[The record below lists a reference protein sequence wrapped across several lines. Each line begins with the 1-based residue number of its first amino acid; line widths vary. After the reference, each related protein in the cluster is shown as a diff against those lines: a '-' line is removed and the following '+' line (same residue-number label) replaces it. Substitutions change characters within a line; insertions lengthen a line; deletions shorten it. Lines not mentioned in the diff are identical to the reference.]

1 MSSNSMSSG
10 PELTPAAIEEFLRT
24 QPRAARWRQW
34 LKGRRYR
41 ITRFSDRN
49 TPLIAV
55 AHSFRDEAMARLFA
69 LVIERDWASV
79 PAACRHSY
87 DEILFTA
94 PELIV
99 VQLRRKNLCRC
110 LGHRH
115 PVIREKPF
123 AEHHEA
129 FSGARVGEMDIAW
142 QLVQNWQ
149 GLPLSDLAL
158 DTKFLEGSRLE
169 EFHATQFRLRLLS
182 VFLHETNHLA
192 ASYEPESAVLTRS
205 LGFYRDSLAAYVEET
220 LGTLSLTID
229 RSFSRLGKD

>member
-1 MSSNSMSSG
+1 MSG
-10 PELTPAAIEEFLRT
+10 ELELTPTTIEEYLHT
-24 QPRAARWRQW
+24 QPRSARWLQW
-34 LKGRRYR
+34 VKGRRYR
-41 ITRFSDRN
+41 ITRFSDRPS
-49 TPLIAV
+49 PLVII
-55 AHSFRDEAMARLFA
+55 AHSFRDDAMARLFA
-69 LVIERDWASV
+69 MVIERDWAGA
-79 PAACRHSY
+79 PGPCREAY
-87 DEILFTA
+87 DEILFKA

-115 PVIREKPF
+115 PVLREEPF

-129 FSGARVGEMDIAW
+129 FGGARVGEMDIAW
-142 QLVQNWQ
+142 LTVRQWQ

-192 ASYEPESAVLTRS
+192 ASYEPESAVLSRS

-220 LGTLSLTID
+220 LKTLSLTID

>member
-1 MSSNSMSSG
+1 MNHG
-10 PELTPAAIEEFLRT
+10 PELAPTSIEEFLRA
-24 QPRAARWRQW
+24 QPRSARWRQW
-34 LKGRRYR
+34 LNGRRYR
-41 ITRFSDRN
+41 VTRFSARP
-49 TPLIAV
+49 TPLVVI
-55 AHSFRDEAMARLFA
+55 AHSFRDDAMARLFA
-69 LVIERDWASV
+69 HVIEQDWSRV
-79 PAACRHSY
+79 PGACREAY
-87 DEILFTA
+87 DEILFRA
-94 PELIV
+94 PEMIV

-115 PVIREKPF
+115 PVVREDPF

-129 FSGARVGEMDIAW
+129 FGGVRVGEMDIAW
-142 QLVQNWQ
+142 QTVRDWQ

-169 EFHATQFRLRLLS
+169 EFHAMQFRLRLLS

-192 ASYEPESAVLTRS
+192 ASSEPESAVLTRS

>member
-1 MSSNSMSSG
+1 MSG
-10 PELTPAAIEEFLRT
+10 GLELTPTTIEEYLRT
-24 QPRAARWRQW
+24 QPRSARWRQW

-41 ITRFSDRN
+41 ITRFSDRPS
-49 TPLIAV
+49 PLVVI
-55 AHSFRDEAMARLFA
+55 AHSFRDDAMARLFA

-79 PAACRHSY
+79 PGPCREAY
-87 DEILFTA
+87 DEILFKA

-115 PVIREKPF
+115 PVVRETPF

-129 FSGARVGEMDIAW
+129 FGGARVGEMDIAW
-142 QLVQNWQ
+142 LTVRQWQ

-158 DTKFLEGSRLE
+158 DTKFLEGPRLE

-220 LGTLSLTID
+220 LKTLSLTID
-229 RSFSRLGKD
+229 RSFSRLGND

>member
-1 MSSNSMSSG
+1 MNHG
-10 PELTPAAIEEFLRT
+10 FELTPTSIEEYLRAR
-24 QPRAARWRQW
+24 PRSVRWWQW

-41 ITRFSDRN
+41 TTRFSRRS
-49 TPLIAV
+49 TPHVVI
-55 AHSFRDEAMARLFA
+55 AHSFRDDAMARLLA
-69 LVIERDWASV
+69 LVIEQDWNRV
-79 PAACRHSY
+79 PSSCREAY
-87 DEILFTA
+87 DEILFQA

-115 PVIREKPF
+115 PVVREEPF
-123 AEHHEA
+123 TESHEA
-129 FSGARVGEMDIAW
+129 FGGARVGEMDIAW
-142 QLVQNWQ
+142 QLVQKWQ

-169 EFHATQFRLRLLS
+169 EFRATQSRLRLLS

-192 ASYEPESAVLTRS
+192 ASLEPESAVLTRS

>member
-1 MSSNSMSSG
+1 MSRG
-10 PELTPAAIEEFLRT
+10 LDLTPTTIEEYLRM
-24 QPRAARWRQW
+24 QPRSARWRQW
-34 LKGRRYR
+34 FAGRRYR
-41 ITRFSDRN
+41 ITRFNDRT

-55 AHSFRDEAMARLFA
+55 AHSFRDAAMARLFA

-79 PAACRHSY
+79 PVACREAY
-87 DEILFTA
+87 DEILLEA
-94 PELIV
+94 PELVV

-115 PVIREKPF
+115 PVVREAPF

-129 FSGARVGEMDIAW
+129 FGGARVGEMDIAW
-142 QLVQNWQ
+142 QTVREWQ

-169 EFHATQFRLRLLS
+169 EFRAAQFRLRLLS

-192 ASYEPESAVLTRS
+192 ATYEPESAVLSRS

-220 LGTLSLTID
+220 MKTLSLTID

>member
-1 MSSNSMSSG
+1 MNAE
-10 PELTPAAIEEFLRT
+10 PTLTPTRIEEYMRT
-24 QPRAARWRQW
+24 QPRSARWRQW

-41 ITRFSDRN
+41 ITSFSERPS
-49 TPLIAV
+49 PLVVI
-55 AHSFRDEAMARLFA
+55 AHSFRDDTMARLFT
-69 LVIERDWASV
+69 LVIERDWAGA
-79 PAACRHSY
+79 PRPCREAY
-87 DEILFTA
+87 DQILFRA

-115 PVIREKPF
+115 PVVREEPF
-123 AEHHEA
+123 AEYHEV
-129 FSGARVGEMDIAW
+129 FGGARVGEMDIAW
-142 QLVQNWQ
+142 QTVRAWQ

-169 EFHATQFRLRLLS
+169 EFRAMQFRLRLLS

-192 ASYEPESAVLTRS
+192 ASSEPETAVLSRS

-220 LGTLSLTID
+220 LKTLSLTID
-229 RSFSRLGKD
+229 RSFSRLGND